1 MDISNRDIL
10 ISTFQC
16 LHRIEEGQVASNTTE
31 NIPFNKSILRK
42 ILEHRFPG
50 LEYLQEENS
59 HPSVTV

>member
-1 MDISNRDIL
+1 M
-10 ISTFQC
+10 
-16 LHRIEEGQVASNTTE
+16 ASNTTE

-50 LEYLQEENS
+50 LEYLHEENS